1 MLLCRLLLLHVW
13 PFGTGKNTD
22 GNTPLHSACEC
33 RVKDL
38 LEIVQMLLAADPQG
52 VAARTKDRDGNLVIH
67 SACEKTGLPGN
78 VQAGIINALLEIYPE
93 SLREKDKDGN
103 LPLHSAIE
111 TRTRLPASLI
121 STMVQL
127 YGDATKVK
135 DKDGQL
141 PLHSC
146 FASCTGQKLLAYA
159 SVLLDADPAS
169 ALVASPRQGI
179 LLHHVCHRKPIVLP
193 LVQKLCN
200 DPRAAL
206 QKDNQGNLPI
216 HVVLE
221 RRDLSQVPKD
231 VMLALIRVNPASM
244 REKDHD
250 GNLPLHSGLERGD
263 AVTKDV
269 IKAMLDAYPGA
280 AVVTDKG
287 AFLKSCGVVLSWL
300 KVET

>member
-1 MLLCRLLLLHVW
+1 MLL
-13 PFGTGKNTD
+13 N
-22 GNTPLHSACEC
+22 
-33 RVKDL
+33 
-38 LEIVQMLLAADPQG
+38 
-52 VAARTKDRDGNLVIH
+52 
-67 SACEKTGLPGN
+67 
-78 VQAGIINALLEIYPE
+78 
-93 SLREKDKDGN
+93 
-103 LPLHSAIE
+103 
-111 TRTRLPASLI
+111 
-121 STMVQL
+121 
-127 YGDATKVK
+127 
-135 DKDGQL
+135 
-141 PLHSC
+141 
-146 FASCTGQKLLAYA
+146 
-159 SVLLDADPAS
+159 ADPAS

-179 LLHHVCHRKPIVLP
+179 LLHHVCHQKPIVLP

-280 AVVTDKG
+280 AVVTERQRWHLQERRDRL
-287 AFLKSCGVVLSWL
+287 AREEAWRRARAWRRTSSLAAMISCAAIPGEKRHGKRRVSSRCARARVPPGGPDDANL
-300 KVET
+300 